1 MKKMFILMAAFIAL
15 QTSSQVPYYDFEK
28 FKKDKNR
35 GSLVTPFDNLRMPK
49 NSLHKILDK
58 INQNN
63 KINAFGKLILTQ
75 SNGTKIYAMPQD
87 NMICLV
93 PDMSQYNMPVAGK
106 ETKILGMPPGPL
118 QRYKDF
124 PKK

>member
-15 QTSSQVPYYDFEK
+15 QASSQVPYYDFKK
-28 FKKDKNR
+28 FKENNR
-35 GSLVTPFDNLRMPK
+35 GSLVTPFDNLKMPK
-49 NSLHKILDK
+49 DSLQKILEE
-58 INQNN
+58 INRNN
-63 KINAFGKLILTQ
+63 KIHAFGKLIHTQ
-75 SNGTKIYAMPQD
+75 PNGTRVYAMPQD

-106 ETKILGMPPGPL
+106 EIKILGMPPPGPS
-118 QRYKDF
+118 QRYKVF